1 MIDTDKYK
9 GHTPAPWLNHN
20 PDDEMADRHD
30 HHDYMVGAYEKD
42 KDGNEHFNL
51 IADWAGCVNCL
62 PDAHSIIAEK
72 PDWANARLIA
82 DAPLLLAEVNKL
94 REQHTELREALVGDS
109 PNWTHEELIEKVLE
123 IYDKALVFDIIYDF
137 NERMQLQSESY
148 ENELWRMDWLLKN
161 PTKEYEDYDKEMIE

>member
-1 MIDTDKYK
+1 MIDTDKYE

-82 DAPLLLAEVNKL
+82 DAPLLLEEVKRL
-94 REQHTELREALVGDS
+94 RKEI
-109 PNWTHEELIEKVLE
+109 HEMGITLHDLGYRWDEE
-123 IYDKALVFDIIYDF
+123 
-137 NERMQLQSESY
+137 
-148 ENELWRMDWLLKN
+148 
-161 PTKEYEDYDKEMIE
+161 TGEMYHRDDTRRDD